1 MMPKCWLLNEWWDY
15 MIKQIFDN
23 KTKQEITEKVLADL
37 TEWFGISEARENYIM
52 QSSRMPFFTAYAEG
66 EAVGFISL
74 KETSPVTAEIFCMG
88 AIKKHHRQGIGRQL
102 FAVFE
107 NYAKEKGY
115 KLIQAKTVQ
124 YGKYKCY
131 DQTNLFYRSLGFYEL
146 EVFPTLWD
154 ERNPC
159 QIYVKPI

>member
-1 MMPKCWLLNEWWDY
+1 

-74 KETSPVTAEIFCMG
+74 KEKAP
-88 AIKKHHRQGIGRQL
+88 
-102 FAVFE
+102 
-107 NYAKEKGY
+107 
-115 KLIQAKTVQ
+115 
-124 YGKYKCY
+124 
-131 DQTNLFYRSLGFYEL
+131 
-146 EVFPTLWD
+146 
-154 ERNPC
+154 
-159 QIYVKPI
+159 